1 MVNEQYK
8 FLDYVA
14 YSVFFLFPPI
24 FLVVETFPF
33 VEFPA
38 KIFIFVIGLF
48 TIGNIIAKSG
58 FIGLVKNFP
67 GTIFA
72 AASILISMSYY
83 FNQIWPYQYDLF
95 GSTVCIAASVIC
107 IGGAISTYHW
117 KGQTKFG
124 DVTEAPAKQ
133 NIFRSFEM
141 KSREA
146 AKDVE
151 KNIIA

>member
-8 FLDYVA
+8 FLDYLA
-14 YSVFFLFPPI
+14 YSVFFLFPPV

-72 AASILISMSYY
+72 ASSILISMSYY
-83 FNQIWPYQYDLF
+83 FNQIWPYQYELF
-95 GSTVCIAASVIC
+95 GSTVMVAAAVIC

-124 DVTEAPAKQ
+124 EVTTAPAKQ

-141 KSREA
+141 KAKEA
-146 AKDVE
+146 TKDVE